1 MCSKDKAFLG
11 TRKHTV
17 HNELTYWDLKTLKG
31 YWFMVKTPFIFLFL
45 SLKWE
50 LVILML
56 FTKYL
61 QLSALLAHA
70 RMAHPGFHVA
80 EQHHVTSST
89 Q

>member
-50 LVILML
+50 LVIKELN
-56 FTKYL
+56 
-61 QLSALLAHA
+61 
-70 RMAHPGFHVA
+70 
-80 EQHHVTSST
+80 
-89 Q
+89 